1 MIRTAV
7 LLSLLISANLPLAH
21 AQMIPTPLPGDS
33 RLVQFEYDADQT
45 FLVLSKPK
53 AVTHLEFAV
62 DERIVTVA
70 GGDTKNWEI
79 TPTANKRHIF
89 LKPHFDNLETS
100 MTVLTDKRSYQFVL
114 RSTSQGAKWYQR
126 VTWQY
131 GNTVLV
137 DDISS
142 IGGNQG
148 ATAGLPPAV
157 AEQGAL
163 QRGEVVDPKALNFG
177 YVITGDAAFRPD
189 VVFNDGRFTRI
200 KLPRGLQ
207 ELPALFAVGEDG
219 EPQLVNYVVRANELL
234 VQQVIES
241 GILRLGRATVT
252 FALANRQNR
261 VPAGFVRSDGG

>member
-7 LLSLLISANLPLAH
+7 LLSLLIGGGLPVAQ

-33 RLVQFEYDADQT
+33 RLVQFEYDSDQT

-53 AVTHLEFAV
+53 AVTHLEFGA

-79 TPTANKRHIF
+79 TPTSNKRHIF

-114 RSTSQGAKWYQR
+114 RSTSAGAKWYQR

-137 DDISS
+137 DDISTVVA
-142 IGGNQG
+142 NQG
-148 ATAGLPPAV
+148 AATGLPPAI

-163 QRGEVVDPKALNFG
+163 QRGEMVDPNSLNFG
-177 YVITGDAAFRPD
+177 YVITGEAAFRPD
-189 VVFNDGRFTRI
+189 VVFSDGRFTRI

-207 ELPALFAVGEDG
+207 ELPALFSVGEDG
-219 EPQLVNYVVRANELL
+219 EPQLVNYVVKANELL

-241 GILRLGRATVT
+241 GILRLGRSTVT
-252 FALANRQNR
+252 FSSVNRPRKAQ
-261 VPAGFVRSDGG
+261 AGFVRGDGG

>member
-1 MIRTAV
+1 MIRTAA
-7 LLSLLISANLPLAH
+7 LLWLLIGAGLPA
-21 AQMIPTPLPGDS
+21 AQAQLIPTPLPGDS
-33 RLVQFEYDADQT
+33 RLVQFEYDSDQT

-53 AVTHLEFAV
+53 AVTHIEFAA

-79 TPTANKRHIF
+79 SPTANKRHIF

-114 RSTSQGAKWYQR
+114 RSTSAGAKWYQR

-137 DDISS
+137 DDLSGPVS
-142 IGGNQG
+142 HQG
-148 ATAGLPPAV
+148 ASAGLPPAV
-157 AEQGAL
+157 AELGAF
-163 QRGEVVDPKALNFG
+163 QRGEVVDPKSLNFG
-177 YVITGDAAFRPD
+177 YVITGEAAFRPD

-219 EPQLVNYVVRANELL
+219 EPQLVNYVVKANELL
-234 VQQVIES
+234 VQQVIAS
-241 GILRLGRATVT
+241 GILRLGRSTVT
-252 FALANRQNR
+252 FTLDGQRNKDSS
-261 VPAGFVRSDGG
+261 GFARGDGG